1 MGEETFP
8 SQPLTKLKPNLAQS
22 AQLNINIAMQSYKD
36 IKWPQFFLEFIIE
49 IILLN
54 IIRFR
59 WRFEIFFEVSHQLI
73 CETVIF
79 SCLFRTSKLINKI

>member
-36 IKWPQFFLEFIIE
+36 IKWPQFF
-49 IILLN
+49 
-54 IIRFR
+54 
-59 WRFEIFFEVSHQLI
+59 
-73 CETVIF
+73 
-79 SCLFRTSKLINKI
+79 